1 MAEKVKLYGMW
12 VSPFCRRVELA
23 LRLKGIPYDLEYI
36 EEDLSSKSPLLLKYN
51 PVHKKIP
58 VLVHN
63 EKPIA
68 ESLVILEYID
78 EIWKSNPI
86 LPQDP
91 YQRAMAR
98 FWARF
103 IDEKVLPTVWEA
115 YFGAEKEKEKCTQE
129 ASQQPKLLEKELN
142 GRDFFGGDS
151 IGYVDIAAIVIAFW
165 FRVTQEELLTKEK
178 FPLPFNWI
186 EKLQASD
193 AVNECRPPIEK
204 HLEFVRTRYEAF
216 KSAAK

>member
-23 LRLKGIPYDLEYI
+23 LRLKGMPYECHVQVGWVMVCIKGPVVGCLLFNLVE
-36 EEDLSSKSPLLLKYN
+36 SRVQSPVEFAKYFGLR
-51 PVHKKIP
+51 IG
-58 VLVHN
+58 L
-63 EKPIA
+63 
-68 ESLVILEYID
+68 
-78 EIWKSNPI
+78 
-86 LPQDP
+86 Q
-91 YQRAMAR
+91 
-98 FWARF
+98 
-103 IDEKVLPTVWEA
+103 VLPTVWEA
-115 YFGAEKEKEKCTQE
+115 YFGAEKEKEKCTCE
-129 ASQQPKLLEKELN
+129 ASQQLKLLEKELN
-142 GRDFFGGDS
+142 GGDFFGGDS
-151 IGYVDIAAIVIAFW
+151 YVDIAAIVIAFW

-178 FPLPFNWI
+178 LPLPFNWI